1 MTPTSPHLECN
12 ECNHNAVI
20 IFALCRNDSPEK
32 SSCALAKSAA
42 SSSGFSY
49 TTLTPVVPPP
59 PPLGVVQPLPSSPNR
74 INRMIQCLNPVLPS
88 DAKDL
93 QVSHELP

>member
-12 ECNHNAVI
+12 HNAAI
-20 IFALCRNDSPEK
+20 IFAFCRNDSPEK
-32 SSCALAKSAA
+32 SGCALAKSAA

-59 PPLGVVQPLPSSPNR
+59 PPLGVAQPLPSSPNR

>member
-1 MTPTSPHLECN
+1 MTPTSPHL

-20 IFALCRNDSPEK
+20 IFALCRTDSPEK
-32 SSCALAKSAA
+32 SSCALVKSA

-59 PPLGVVQPLPSSPNR
+59 PLGVAQPLPSSPNR